1 MDIMRPHPWHSMT
14 QLPTVLG
21 CYCRTVSACDYAPGC
36 SRVIVSS
43 SCTNCLFSAGGSPD
57 CRCGHR
63 LSIGVVGVAA
73 LHVQQ
78 FQMAMSGRF
87 SMFRSVQWH
96 EKIEKFLHQL
106 RSEVRNVSQCFLRIP
121 GSPKPSAEEAWWN
134 CNMNCKMLQVFRQVV
149 TLPKS
154 CNVFPCFFHCHFFEA
169 LLSRL
174 VALEAEVLKLSGW
187 TANMV
192 QQLPNAFFI

>member
-1 MDIMRPHPWHSMT
+1 MSS
-14 QLPTVLG
+14 VLQQ
-21 CYCRTVSACDYAPGC
+21 CTC
-36 SRVIVSS
+36 SSW
-43 SCTNCLFSAGGSPD
+43 
-57 CRCGHR
+57 
-63 LSIGVVGVAA
+63 
-73 LHVQQ
+73 Q

-87 SMFRSVQWH
+87 SMFRYVQWH

-106 RSEVRNVSQCFLRIP
+106 RPEVRNVSQCFLRIP
-121 GSPKPSAEEAWWN
+121 GSPKPSAEEASWN

-149 TLPKS
+149 TLPTS
-154 CNVFPCFFHCHFFEA
+154 CHVFPCFFHCHFFEA

-192 QQLPNAFFI
+192 QQQLPNAFFI